1 MKIIK
6 NLNGTTEIIFHKK
19 KNAKNAWK
27 EKKLNQ
33 NAILLG

>member
-19 KNAKNAWK
+19 KMQKMHGKKKN
-27 EKKLNQ
+27 
-33 NAILLG
+33 

>member
-19 KNAKNAWK
+19 NAKNTWK